1 MQVLADDGT
10 RIDVAVD
17 GRGDDA
23 IVLLAGFS
31 LTHEIWN
38 EEISSLAQTHRVIRP
53 DLRGMGNSGVPAGPY
68 LMDTLAADVAGVL
81 DACGIERATIVG
93 HSLGGYVSLAF
104 ARMFSERVSRLAL
117 VSSRIDAD
125 TPEVARRRRA
135 LADRVESEASIEPV
149 VDAYL
154 GVLTA
159 TETATDRPDLV
170 NGLRRML
177 SGTRPAGAAAM
188 LRGMAERNP
197 SDDIAGD
204 LEIPVLVVAG
214 AFDALV
220 PLQQARAAADAF
232 PRARLVVCEH
242 SGHMPMLE
250 EPGRVTAS
258 LQELLSE

>member
-38 EEISSLAQTHRVIRP
+38 EQISPLAQTHRVIRP

-93 HSLGGYVSLAF
+93 HSLGGYVALAF

-117 VSSRIDAD
+117 VASRIDAD
-125 TPEVARRRRA
+125 TPEVAQRRRQ
-135 LADRVESEASIEPV
+135 LVERTNTAGSIEPV

-154 GVLTA
+154 PLLLRPENAEARPELVERLR
-159 TETATDRPDLV
+159 EIMRHTD
-170 NGLRRML
+170 
-177 SGTRPAGAAAM
+177 PAGAAAM
-188 LRGMAERNP
+188 LLGMAERNP

-214 AFDALV
+214 AFDALI
-220 PLQQARAAADAF
+220 PLELAEAAADAF
-232 PRARLVVCEH
+232 PRGRLVVCER

-250 EPGRVTAS
+250 EPGNVTAA
-258 LQELLSE
+258 LQQLLSE

>member
-38 EEISSLAQTHRVIRP
+38 EQISPLAKTHRVIRP

-68 LMDTLAADVAGVL
+68 LMDTLAADVAGVM

-125 TPEVARRRRA
+125 TPEVAQRRRA

-149 VDAYL
+149 VEAYL
-154 GVLTA
+154 DGLMA
-159 TETATDRPDLV
+159 NETAAERPELV
-170 NGLRRML
+170 HDLRRML
-177 SGTRPAGAAAM
+177 SSTQPAGAAAM

-214 AFDALV
+214 AFDALIPFEQTRV
-220 PLQQARAAADAF
+220 AAEAF
-232 PRARLVVCEH
+232 PRARLVICER
-242 SGHMPMLE
+242 SGHVPMLE
-250 EPGRVTAS
+250 EPGQVTAS
-258 LQELLSE
+258 LEELLSE

>member
-38 EEISSLAQTHRVIRP
+38 EQISPLAQTHRVIRP

-117 VSSRIDAD
+117 VASRIDAD
-125 TPEVARRRRA
+125 TPDVAQRRRR
-135 LADRVESEASIEPV
+135 LVERTNSAGSIEPV

-154 GVLTA
+154 PLLLGPEIMWHTK
-159 TETATDRPDLV
+159 
-170 NGLRRML
+170 
-177 SGTRPAGAAAM
+177 PAGAAAM
-188 LRGMAERNP
+188 LLGMAERNP

-220 PLQQARAAADAF
+220 PLELARTAAEAF
-232 PRARLVVCEH
+232 PRGRLVVCER

-250 EPGRVTAS
+250 EPGSVTAA
-258 LQELLSE
+258 LRQLLSE

>member
-10 RIDVAVD
+10 RIDVGVD

-31 LTHEIWN
+31 LTREIWN
-38 EEISSLAQTHRVIRP
+38 EQISPLAQTHRVIRP

-125 TPEVARRRRA
+125 TPEVAQRRRQ
-135 LADRVESEASIEPV
+135 LVERINIAGSIEPV

-154 GVLTA
+154 PLLLGSENA
-159 TETATDRPDLV
+159 EARPELV
-170 NGLRRML
+170 ERLREIMWH
-177 SGTRPAGAAAM
+177 TKPAGAAAM
-188 LRGMAERNP
+188 LLGMAERNP

-204 LEIPVLVVAG
+204 VEIPVLVVAG
-214 AFDALV
+214 ALDALV
-220 PLQQARAAADAF
+220 PPELARTAAQAF
-232 PRARLVVCEH
+232 PRGRLVICER

-250 EPGRVTAS
+250 EPGSVTAA
-258 LQELLSE
+258 LQQLLSE

>member
-38 EEISSLAQTHRVIRP
+38 EQIAPIARTHRVIRP
-53 DLRGMGNSGVPAGPY
+53 DLRGMGNSGAPAGPY
-68 LMDTLAADVAGVL
+68 LMDTLAADVAGVM

-117 VSSRIDAD
+117 VASRIDAD

-135 LADRVESEASIEPV
+135 LADRVESEASMEPV

-154 GVLTA
+154 SALMA
-159 TETATDRPDLV
+159 SETAAERPELV
-170 NGLRRML
+170 NALRRIL
-177 SGTRPAGAAAM
+177 SSTRPAGAVAM

-214 AFDALV
+214 AFDALI
-220 PLQQARAAADAF
+220 PFELTEAAAGAF
-232 PRARLVVCEH
+232 PRGRLVVCER
-242 SGHMPMLE
+242 SCHMPMLE
-250 EPGRVTAS
+250 EPGNVTAA
-258 LQELLSE
+258 LQELLSG